1 MKRPVVI
8 TINAILVLVIAGLIT
23 ATWMPVIYTSQWFQ
37 SNHWVKVHLLGNANE
52 EKSPQMKADEHR

>member
-23 ATWMPVIYTSQWFQ
+23 ATWMPVIYTSEWFQ
-37 SNHWVKVHLLGNANE
+37 TNHWVTVHLLGGGDAN
-52 EKSPQMKADEHR
+52 KSEMVDTRK